1 MRVPI
6 IAANWKMHKNLTEAL
21 DFLGKFTSALKAD
34 GVEVVICPSFP
45 LLGAV
50 ANCCRQNGLK
60 LGAQNMFWE
69 MSGAYTGEV
78 SPLQLAELGVQYVI
92 LGHSERRQHF
102 GETDQDVSRKVKAA
116 FAAELTPIVCVGE
129 TLSQRGAGQTVRV
142 VQEQLASALQGL
154 DPSQVRRIVVAYEPV
169 WAIGSGLAA
178 TGDDALQVVLHIR
191 RQIGEQFSLKVARDV
206 RIQYGGSVK
215 PENIRE
221 FVDSPEIDGALVG
234 GASLNAEGFA
244 ALVNSAVPEEVS

>member
-6 IAANWKMHKNLTEAL
+6 IAANWKMHKNTEEAL
-21 DFLGKFTSALKAD
+21 EFLERFTGLLQAE
-34 GVEVVICPSFP
+34 VMEVVICPSFP

-50 ANCCRQNGLK
+50 ASLCRQNGLK

-69 MSGAYTGEV
+69 SAGAYTGEV
-78 SPLQLAELGVQYVI
+78 SPLHLTDLGVQYVI
-92 LGHSERRQHF
+92 LGHSERRQLF

-116 FAAELTPIVCVGE
+116 FAADLTPIVCVGE
-129 TLSQRGAGQTVRV
+129 TLPQRMAGQTVRV
-142 VQEQLASALQGL
+142 VQEQLTSALRGL

-169 WAIGSGLAA
+169 WAIGSGLPA
-178 TGDDALQVVLHIR
+178 TGDDALQVALQLR

-206 RIQYGGSVK
+206 RMQYGGSVK

-221 FVDSPEIDGALVG
+221 FMGSPEIDGVLVG

-244 ALVNSAVPEEVS
+244 ALVNNAVSEELL